1 MGILYRAPLKQ
12 RKSCFYL
19 LYDLV
24 SITERKLGGVR
35 PQRPCSGCLRSCP
48 TLCIVF
54 IEDIYAPLVLPI
66 WRNLTADRGVS
77 RVRCECAVTPRM
89 LLTGGVAGSVGGR
102 DRSLVQSHT
111 YTRYPRKNG
120 RSVLSGTISV
130 GRRLC
135 RNTLTSRSGGYI
147 VGECE
152 ISAAGDYE

>member
-1 MGILYRAPLKQ
+1 
-12 RKSCFYL
+12 
-19 LYDLV
+19 
-24 SITERKLGGVR
+24 
-35 PQRPCSGCLRSCP
+35 
-48 TLCIVF
+48 
-54 IEDIYAPLVLPI
+54 
-66 WRNLTADRGVS
+66 
-77 RVRCECAVTPRM
+77 M